1 MYNDIDL
8 IIITGISGA
17 GKSTALNAL
26 EDMGYYSMDNIPP
39 QLLST
44 FVELYMETG
53 KKANK
58 VAAVIDIRTRE
69 FFNHIVSELQRI
81 KELGI
86 NYRLIFLDASDD
98 TIINRYKG
106 LRRPHPLALDGNIV
120 EGLSEERKAL
130 EVIRGKSDYVI
141 DTTRMNTHR
150 LRAAIKNIIEKE
162 NSSKI
167 QISIVSFG
175 FKNGILLDGDFIFDM
190 RFLDNPY
197 YVEEL
202 KDFTG
207 LDKEIKDFVFN
218 DKATEEYINKIED
231 IIKYVVPR
239 YIKEGKLQLIIGIGC
254 TGGRHRSVVV
264 TEELAKRLEAE
275 DLRILVDH
283 RDIHR

>member
-1 MYNDIDL
+1 MNKEIDL

-26 EDMGYYSMDNIPP
+26 EDLGYYSMDNIPP

-44 FVELYMETG
+44 FVELYVETG
-53 KKANK
+53 KRASK
-58 VAAVIDIRTRE
+58 VAAVLDIRTRE
-69 FFNHIVSELQRI
+69 FFDQIVTELQRI
-81 KELGI
+81 KDLGI
-86 NYRLIFLDASDD
+86 NYKIIFLDASDD
-98 TIINRYKG
+98 TIISRYKG
-106 LRRPHPLALDGNIV
+106 LRRPHPLAPDGNIV
-120 EGLSEERKAL
+120 EGLKEERKVL
-130 EVIRGKSDYVI
+130 DVLKIKSDYVI

-150 LRAAIKNIIEKE
+150 LRASIQGIIEKE
-162 NSSKI
+162 TSSKI

-202 KDFTG
+202 RDLTG
-207 LDKEIKDFVFN
+207 LDKEIQDYVFN
-218 DKATEEYINKIED
+218 DPSTVEYLDKIED

-254 TGGRHRSVVV
+254 TGGKHRSVVSA
-264 TEELAKRLEAE
+264 EELSKRLEAE

-283 RDIHR
+283 RDINR